1 MVAKEMLERIIM
13 FTLYFVLLIG
23 NWLPVL
29 NSIVG
34 IWINTPYR
42 DVVKKF
48 MAGVFKKNSIAPAT
62 VVQPLNE

>member
-1 MVAKEMLERIIM
+1 MLERIIM
-13 FTLYFVLLIG
+13 FALYFMLLIG

-42 DVVKKF
+42 DVVTKF
-48 MAGVFKKNSIAPAT
+48 MARVFRRNSITSAT
-62 VVQPLNE
+62 VQPLNE